1 MITAFALQGCQ
12 LEDETIELPVIEDPG
27 TGIWYVGKLTTA
39 GDARFVRGYTINKTQ
54 YAFIAAGR
62 NGFNIANVTDGASP
76 SLTANYNT
84 GGFVTEIYIDSVN
97 GRHFAFLSDNE
108 KGLLVFDV
116 TTPQTPSFIDLV
128 SYQNLTSVNR
138 KDSILYAAT
147 ASGLKMLNINQLP
160 DTLIDAGTYTPA
172 DYIKHIEISGNLCC
186 LVESTAG
193 LEFLNI
199 TNPSSPVFNSTFKTP
214 GSCLDIKI
222 AGNLGYVADGNSGIS
237 VISVS
242 NPAQPYFV
250 RTVSTETDVRK
261 LDYSPNF
268 LFTAENT
275 DGTSVFNLFDTS
287 KPDFIGYYEPEGV
300 TYSVHFYKAKIL
312 LANGA
317 NGLLILR
324 F

>member
-1 MITAFALQGCQ
+1 MFALQGCQ

-27 TGIWYVGKLTTA
+27 TGIWYVGKLSTA

-54 YAFIAAGR
+54 YAFIAAG
-62 NGFNIANVTDGASP
+62 NGGFSIANVTDGAAP
-76 SLTANYNT
+76 GLTANYST
-84 GGFVTEIYIDSVN
+84 GGFVTEIFVDSVN
-97 GRHFAFLSDNE
+97 GRHFAFLSDSD

-116 TTPQTPSFIDLV
+116 STPQTPLFIDLV
-128 SYQNLTSVNR
+128 SYQNLMSVNR

-147 ASGLKMLNINQLP
+147 ANGLKMLNINQLP
-160 DTLIDAGTYTPA
+160 DTLTEAGSYTPA
-172 DYIKHIEISGNLCC
+172 DNINHIEVSGNLCC

-199 TNPSSPVFNSTFKTP
+199 TNPSSPVFYSTFRTP

-222 AGNLGYVADGNSGIS
+222 AGNLAYVADGNSGIS

-250 RTVSTETDVRK
+250 RTVNTETDVRK

-268 LFTAENT
+268 LFAAENT
-275 DGTSVFNLFDTS
+275 DGAEVYNLFDTS
-287 KPDFIGYYEPEGV
+287 KPEFIGYYEPEGV
-300 TYSVHFYKAKIL
+300 AYSVHFYKAKIL
-312 LANGA
+312 LANGT